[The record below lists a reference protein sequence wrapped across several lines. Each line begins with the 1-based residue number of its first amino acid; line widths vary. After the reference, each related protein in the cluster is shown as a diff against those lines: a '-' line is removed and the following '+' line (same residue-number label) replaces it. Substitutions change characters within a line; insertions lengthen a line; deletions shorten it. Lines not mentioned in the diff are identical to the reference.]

1 MMDTIYATAE
11 AMIRGRLAARRRDF
25 VERCVILALWILR
38 QHGPHGFR
46 EFPLDR
52 RALGRSK
59 TFQRGVVIDGEECRV
74 PLLTENQIRSAT
86 KALVEIGV
94 IVMALAPRRKNPF
107 RWYADVYVIGM
118 EFADLFPKTKRSAP
132 QARPTDA
139 VRSTPTPNPPVTK
152 SPVNERV
159 IIDTPL
165 VRVTSGSR
173 LPRPYQ
179 RRPKPKTKEDL
190 HEACLEAL
198 RIRMSSKPVALS
210 QEAMRS
216 VLDPRYRFGSP
227 RQPAPVVG
235 GSQEEACHPQPLEP
249 CRMLLS
255 ASARAA
261 DGTKCGRRPKERREN
276 ATPRSTSV
284 LR

>member
-52 RALGRSK
+52 RALGRSRI
-59 TFQRGVVIDGEECRV
+59 FQKVVVLDGAECRT

-94 IVMALAPRRKNPF
+94 IVLALAPRRKNPF

-216 VLDPRYRFGSP
+216 VLDPRYRFGLP
-227 RQPAPVVG
+227 RQPGSG
-235 GSQEEACHPQPLEP
+235 GGGQPGGGVPPSTLGTVP
-249 CRMLLS
+249 NAALS
-255 ASARAA
+255 LR
-261 DGTKCGRRPKERREN
+261 
-276 ATPRSTSV
+276 TS
-284 LR
+284 R

>member
-1 MMDTIYATAE
+1 MMDTIYETAD
-11 AMIRGRLAARRRDF
+11 AMVRERLAARRRDF

-59 TFQRGVVIDGEECRV
+59 TFQRGVVIDDEECRL

-94 IVMALAPRRKNPF
+94 IVMAAESRWKNPF
-107 RWYADVYVIGM
+107 RRYADVYVIGM
-118 EFADLFPKTKRSAP
+118 EFADLFPKTKEAAP
-132 QARPTDA
+132 QARHSDA
-139 VRSTPTPNPPVTK
+139 VRSTPTPK
-152 SPVNERV
+152 SPVSERV
-159 IIDTPL
+159 VIKHSL
-165 VRVTSGSR
+165 VRVTSASR

-179 RRPKPKTKEDL
+179 RRPKPKTEEDL
-190 HEACLEAL
+190 HEAHLEAL
-198 RIRMSSKPVALS
+198 RIRMTATPIALS
-210 QEAMRS
+210 QEAVRS
-216 VLDPRYRFGSP
+216 VLDPGYRFGLP
-227 RQPAPVVG
+227 QEPACSGAWRPG
-235 GSQEEACHPQPLEP
+235 GGVPSSPLEP

-261 DGTKCGRRPKERREN
+261 DDTKCGRRPKERREN
-276 ATPRSTSV
+276 ATPRSTSA

>member
-1 MMDTIYATAE
+1 MDNIYETAE
-11 AMIRGRLAARRRDF
+11 AMVRERLAARRRDF

-59 TFQRGVVIDGEECRV
+59 TFQKVVVIDDEECRL

-94 IVMALAPRRKNPF
+94 IVLALASRRKNPF

-118 EFADLFPKTKRSAP
+118 EFADLFPKTQRSVP

-139 VRSTPTPNPPVTK
+139 VRSTPALNPPV
-152 SPVNERV
+152 SDRV
-159 IIDTPL
+159 FIKTPL
-165 VRVTSGSR
+165 VRVTSASR
-173 LPRPYQ
+173 LPHPFQ

-198 RIRMSSKPVALS
+198 RIRMTATPIALS
-210 QEAMRS
+210 QEAVRS

-227 RQPAPVVG
+227 RQPAPSG
-235 GSQEEACHPQPLEP
+235 GGQPGGGVPPSTLGTAP
-249 CRMLLS
+249 N
-255 ASARAA
+255 AA
-261 DGTKCGRRPKERREN
+261 LGRR
-276 ATPRSTSV
+276 TS
-284 LR
+284 R

>member
-1 MMDTIYATAE
+1 MMDNIYETAE
-11 AMIRGRLAARRRDF
+11 AMVRGRLAARRRDF

-59 TFQRGVVIDGEECRV
+59 TFQRVVVIDGEARRL

-94 IVMALAPRRKNPF
+94 IVLALAPRRKNPF

-132 QARPTDA
+132 QARHTGA
-139 VRSTPTPNPPVTK
+139 VRSTPTLNPPI
-152 SPVNERV
+152 SERV
-159 IIDTPL
+159 FIKTPL
-165 VRVTSGSR
+165 VRVTSASR

-179 RRPKPKTKEDL
+179 RRPKPKAEKDL
-190 HEACLEAL
+190 HEARLEAL
-198 RIRMSSKPVALS
+198 RIRMTTTPVALS
-210 QEAMRS
+210 PEAVRS
-216 VLDPRYRFGSP
+216 VLDPRYRFGWP
-227 RQPAPVVG
+227 RQPGCG
-235 GSQEEACHPQPLEP
+235 GGWWQPGGGIP
-249 CRMLLS
+249 PS
-255 ASARAA
+255 TI
-261 DGTKCGRRPKERREN
+261 GTTPN
-276 ATPRSTSV
+276 ATLGLRTS
-284 LR
+284 R

>member
-1 MMDTIYATAE
+1 MDTIYETAE

-59 TFQRGVVIDGEECRV
+59 TFQRGVVIDGEERRV

-86 KALVEIGV
+86 KALVEIGL

-118 EFADLFPKTKRSAP
+118 EFADLFPKTERSAP
-132 QARPTDA
+132 QARSTDA
-139 VRSTPTPNPPVTK
+139 VRSTPTPNPPV
-152 SPVNERV
+152 SDRV
-159 IIDTPL
+159 FRKTPL
-165 VRVTSGSR
+165 VRVTSASR

-179 RRPKPKTKEDL
+179 RRPKPKTEEDL
-190 HEACLEAL
+190 HEAHLEAL
-198 RIRMSSKPVALS
+198 RIRMTTTPIALS
-210 QEAMRS
+210 QEAVRS

-227 RQPAPVVG
+227 RQPDYG
-235 GSQEEACHPQPLEP
+235 GA
-249 CRMLLS
+249 
-255 ASARAA
+255 
-261 DGTKCGRRPKERREN
+261 
-276 ATPRSTSV
+276 
-284 LR
+284 

>member
-86 KALVEIGV
+86 KALVEIGL

-118 EFADLFPKTKRSAP
+118 EFADLFPKTKEAAP
-132 QARPTDA
+132 QARHTDA
-139 VRSTPTPNPPVTK
+139 VRSTPNPK
-152 SPVNERV
+152 SPVSERV
-159 IIDTPL
+159 VIKHPL
-165 VRVTSGSR
+165 VRVTSASR

-179 RRPKPKTKEDL
+179 RRPKPKTEADL
-190 HEACLEAL
+190 HETHLEAL
-198 RIRMSSKPVALS
+198 RLRMTSTPIALS
-210 QEAMRS
+210 QEALRS
-216 VLDPRYRFGSP
+216 VLDPHYRFGSP
-227 RQPAPVVG
+227 HQPGYGGEWQPGGGVPPSTHRNRTEGRSRPPHEPLIRKMRRQ
-235 GSQEEACHPQPLEP
+235 
-249 CRMLLS
+249 
-255 ASARAA
+255 
-261 DGTKCGRRPKERREN
+261 PKERGRGN
-276 ATPRSTSV
+276 TTTRSTSV